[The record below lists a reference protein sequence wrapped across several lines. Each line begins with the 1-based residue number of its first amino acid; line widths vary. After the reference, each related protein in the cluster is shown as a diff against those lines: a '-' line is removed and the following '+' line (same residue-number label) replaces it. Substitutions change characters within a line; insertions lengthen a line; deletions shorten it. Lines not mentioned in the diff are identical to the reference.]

1 MREIFFFGL
10 LWIFVGMKS
19 VLVIKFVYLVRYKR
33 CLVIKRI
40 ILKKYIKVKKKINKY
55 VIRVGGGIMFYKYY
69 III

>member
-1 MREIFFFGL
+1 MRESFFFGL

-40 ILKKYIKVKKKINKY
+40 ILKKYIKVKKINKY